1 MTDWEENYCSTLAP
15 STVHGYQTAKNT
27 ALEYFNGVYVK
38 DIQTSDV
45 RQFAESLPRS
55 YSEHTISNYVN
66 VLSSIM
72 AYAVRSRDYP
82 ISLNPCSNARIHL
95 GTEATERRVVS
106 DGEMRLIMQNADKP
120 FGLFPLLLL
129 FTGCR
134 RGEALALD
142 WRDIDIKSDTITI
155 DKSLSW
161 KHCRPFIK
169 TPKTKK
175 GRRSI
180 VLLPELKK
188 HLKPKSG
195 IIFPNR
201 EGNLMTENQYEK
213 AWSRY
218 LSESGLKSYG
228 EEHELS
234 KLTAHCLRHGYATI
248 LYESNVDVKEAQR
261 LLGHAKEA
269 TTRDINTHITERT
282 KAKNVKRL
290 KLYVNKT
297 FNNKPKKKSS

>member
-1 MTDWEENYCSTLAP
+1 M
-15 STVHGYQTAKNT
+15 
-27 ALEYFNGVYVK
+27 
-38 DIQTSDV
+38 

-175 GRRSI
+175 AG
-180 VLLPELKK
+180 V
-188 HLKPKSG
+188 
-195 IIFPNR
+195 
-201 EGNLMTENQYEK
+201 Q
-213 AWSRY
+213 
-218 LSESGLKSYG
+218 
-228 EEHELS
+228 
-234 KLTAHCLRHGYATI
+234 
-248 LYESNVDVKEAQR
+248 
-261 LLGHAKEA
+261 
-269 TTRDINTHITERT
+269 
-282 KAKNVKRL
+282 
-290 KLYVNKT
+290 
-297 FNNKPKKKSS
+297 